1 MAIWKQEPIA
11 EYNEFIKTFP
21 ELSEKFGDLIRTIME
36 QPKLDKKLKELIIT
50 ALLAAQQFESGFKFH
65 VKEAQ
70 NRGAS
75 REEILETVLL
85 LLPYGNVSSF
95 LKSLWWSKDLGIL

>member
-1 MAIWKQEPIA
+1 MSIWKQEPID
-11 EYNEFIKTFP
+11 EYKEFTKNFP
-21 ELSEKFGDLIRTIME
+21 ELSEKFGELIRAIME
-36 QPKLDKKLKELIIT
+36 QTKLDKKSKELIIT
-50 ALLAAQQFESGFKFH
+50 ALLAAQQFENGFKFH

-75 REEILETVLL
+75 REEILETILL

-95 LKSLWWSKDLGIL
+95 LKSLWWIKDLGIL

>member
-36 QPKLDKKLKELIIT
+36 QPNSFTTSTLW
-50 ALLAAQQFESGFKFH
+50 QCF
-65 VKEAQ
+65 
-70 NRGAS
+70 
-75 REEILETVLL
+75 IL
-85 LLPYGNVSSF
+85 S
-95 LKSLWWSKDLGIL
+95 